1 MRKLKSIFNALYFSY
16 LFISVM
22 LFIFKGKLMEQ
33 LQAEFLLRF
42 IDFWVIL
49 GFTFFISV
57 WLLQAIHTGF
67 LKKDIYELEG
77 KVTELKSKLY
87 DLNKIPDGMESEGS
101 KITEPD
107 ILSNPGDS

>member
-16 LFISVM
+16 LFISIM
-22 LFIFKGKLMEQ
+22 LFIFKGKLTEQ

-49 GFTFFISV
+49 GFAFFISV

-67 LKKDIYELEG
+67 LKKDIQELEG

-87 DLNKIPDGMESEGS
+87 DLNKTPDAVGSQES

-107 ILSNPGDS
+107 SLNNPRPS